1 MPHTRLYHAAD
12 MLMRHRAA
20 LEEHLFGA
28 TQTLF
33 PEAAETVTLYDLT
46 NTYFEGDAAGNPK
59 ARRGRSK
66 EKRSACPLLTLG
78 LVLDGRGFVRRSK
91 TFAGNVSEGTTQAV
105 VITTAGGETLR
116 LQKELGTDGQE
127 VRLYCHSA
135 GREAKETVMVTRFG
149 QASGARMAASCI
161 CARAP
166 RPSRRCW
173 RSARLKN

>member
-78 LVLDGRGFVRRSK
+78 LALDGRGFVRRSK
-91 TFAGNVSEGTTQAV
+91 TFAGNVSEGTTLEVMLNGLGAPHGAMVIMDAGLATAANRRV
-105 VITTAGGETLR
+105 VVFRFARRRENTGR
-116 LQKELGTDGQE
+116 
-127 VRLYCHSA
+127 
-135 GREAKETVMVTRFG
+135 REA
-149 QASGARMAASCI
+149 ARV
-161 CARAP
+161 
-166 RPSRRCW
+166 
-173 RSARLKN
+173 